1 VDNVSS
7 YAVDVPDM
15 RLRVISINTNY
26 WNPDNFYAYG
36 VEFPPPDPEGI
47 LSFLMRE
54 LQYAE
59 SKGQHAIIIGHA
71 APSSAFPAQSHYF
84 DQIVQRYRA
93 TLVGQFYGHTH
104 ESDFAVSYATPA
116 EKTAETA
123 SAVAFV
129 SGALTP
135 FGRSANPGFRVYE
148 LDEDTGEVWDWKE
161 YYANITDPSFQK
173 GPQWK
178 VLYSARETYGEL
190 VKQPS
195 HEPLRPAFWHRL
207 SEVLEESLPAFRRF
221 IFNKYRG
228 SPFSI
233 NRACKSDMCRRMIL
247 CNLRRVRTEDKCGR
261 INAPTVLGDELDH
274 YQVHEPADIDVSP
287 AEIQDELEAASR
299 DFGFEQLIGGLV
311 NKAKFGG
318 VHQDR
323 KALHASIMAKL

>member
-1 VDNVSS
+1 
-7 YAVDVPDM
+7 M
-15 RLRVISINTNY
+15 
-26 WNPDNFYAYG
+26 
-36 VEFPPPDPEGI
+36 
-47 LSFLMRE
+47 LMRE
-54 LQYAE
+54 LQHAE

-84 DQIVQRYRA
+84 DQIVQRYRS

-104 ESDFAVSYATPA
+104 ASDFAISYATPA

-135 FGRSANPGFRVYE
+135 LGRSVNPGFRVYE
-148 LDEDTGEVWDWKE
+148 MDEATGEIWDWKE

-178 VLYSARETYGEL
+178 VLYSAREYYGDL
-190 VKQPS
+190 VKQPA

-228 SPFSI
+228 SSFAV
-233 NRACKSDMCRRMIL
+233 NRACKSDACRRSTL
-247 CNLRRVRTEDKCGR
+247 CGLRRVRTEDKCGR
-261 INAPTVLGDELDH
+261 INPPTVLGDELEH
-274 YQVHEPADIDVSP
+274 YQPHEPSAGEVSE
-287 AEIQDELEAASR
+287 AEIRDELEGTSR
-299 DFGFEQLIGGLV
+299 DFGFEQLLVGIV
-311 NKAKFGG
+311 NKAKYGQVG
-318 VHQDR
+318 SE
-323 KALHASIMAKL
+323 L